1 MQLSFFLNPE
11 HIQYLSTIITTNP
24 SYCREEFG
32 VQFILDMVRIYY
44 SHNGSTEPSLVDEGV
59 VELSE
64 EEKQGIRAALL
75 NALKLYVMD
84 DITRVEFNTI
94 ISFLTICKDPALVC
108 AAPSHKVAQEV
119 H

>member
-1 MQLSFFLNPE
+1 
-11 HIQYLSTIITTNP
+11 
-24 SYCREEFG
+24 
-32 VQFILDMVRIYY
+32 MVRIYY

-108 AAPSHKVAQEV
+108 ATPTHKVAQKV
-119 H
+119 Y